1 MSASWDEYLTAADRA
16 VLERGQWALRAGAGE
31 RPALLLIDCQYYM
44 TGIRGAPDNA
54 ERYPLACPDGF
65 AACNQMARLLAA
77 ARAATIPV
85 IFTRFVLDPVVDDGG
100 MFHRKIGAGITRGEN
115 LYFKGTHGAEIVT
128 ELAPLRGEIV
138 LDKGKKSAF
147 FGTPLLSLLIDRQV
161 DTCIVVG
168 GSTSNCVRA
177 TVVDCEQHNFRCL
190 VPEEAV
196 FDRVVITHK
205 INLFDMNRSYADV
218 MPVAE
223 VLAYLAEVGRK
234 KTAKADSRREG
245 ET

>member
-1 MSASWDEYLTAADRA
+1 MRASWEDYLTVEDRA
-16 VLERGQWALRAGAGE
+16 VLARGQWAMRAGAGQ

-44 TGIRGAPDNA
+44 TGIRGLSDNA

-65 AACNQMARLLAA
+65 AACDQMERLLNA
-77 ARAATIPV
+77 ARSSKIPV
-85 IFTRFVLDPVVDDGG
+85 IFTRFIMDPVVDDGG
-100 MFHRKIGAGITRGEN
+100 MFHRKVGAGLGRGEN
-115 LYFKGTHGAEIVT
+115 LYFRGTHGAEIVP
-128 ELAPLRGEIV
+128 ELKPLPGEII
-138 LDKGKKSAF
+138 LDKNKKSAF
-147 FGTPLLSLLIDRQV
+147 FGTPLLSLLIDRGV

-177 TVVDCEQHNFRCL
+177 TVVDCEQYNFRCI

-196 FDRVVITHK
+196 FDRVSITHK

-223 VLAYLAEVGRK
+223 VLAYVEHVGQQGAR
-234 KTAKADSRREG
+234 
-245 ET
+245 